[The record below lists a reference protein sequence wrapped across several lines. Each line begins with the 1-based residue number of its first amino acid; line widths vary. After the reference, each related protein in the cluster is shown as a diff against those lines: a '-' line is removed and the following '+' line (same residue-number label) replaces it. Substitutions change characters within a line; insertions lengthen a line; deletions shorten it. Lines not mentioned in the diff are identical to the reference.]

1 MGNEK
6 DEWAALHEY
15 ERSSS
20 VHVDYHTNSR
30 QRRREFIDKLKDVPC
45 VDCRVKYPSY
55 VMDFDHVRGEKVMD
69 ISDMIGVAVSMEKL
83 LDEIA
88 KCEVVCSNC
97 HRERTHRQRL
107 DNPSG
112 HQA

>member
-55 VMDFDHVRGEKVMD
+55 VMDFDHVRGKKIVN
-69 ISDMIGVAVSMEKL
+69 VARMATSTTYSFQKI
-83 LDEIA
+83 LDEVA
-88 KCEVVCSNC
+88 KCDVVCSNC
-97 HRERTHRQRL
+97 HRERTH
-107 DNPSG
+107 G
-112 HQA
+112 H